1 MYAHIGRRAGPPAAL
16 PLQPCTPSRSDQL
29 VEKHRP
35 FKGFVTALKLADP
48 MLVVLP
54 YSASKQHYTTITTN
68 TQVQTLDENKM
79 LQYFQ
84 PY

>member
-1 MYAHIGRRAGPPAAL
+1 
-16 PLQPCTPSRSDQL
+16 
-29 VEKHRP
+29 
-35 FKGFVTALKLADP
+35 

-68 TQVQTLDENKM
+68 KQVQTLDENKM

>member
-1 MYAHIGRRAGPPAAL
+1 MISSL
-16 PLQPCTPSRSDQL
+16 KTIDL
-29 VEKHRP
+29 

-54 YSASKQHYTTITTN
+54 YLASKQHYTPITTN
-68 TQVQTLDENKM
+68 KQVQTLDENKM

-84 PY
+84 P